1 MQKEKPK
8 MTIGLSGSDKFRL
21 SEKCRKYKIGIG
33 EIKCMGNDIIEKWD
47 DVLAVAF
54 DTCFVDCGTEQVF
67 LIRECNSHLSGSG
80 RECNIGIRHTGKSK
94 LNQNG
99 RNRKYV

>member
-33 EIKCMGNDIIEKWD
+33 DLIPVLLIAELNKFFLSESVIPICLEVAESVISEFDILE
-47 DVLAVAF
+47 
-54 DTCFVDCGTEQVF
+54 
-67 LIRECNSHLSGSG
+67 N
-80 RECNIGIRHTGKSK
+80 
-94 LNQNG
+94 
-99 RNRKYV
+99 RN